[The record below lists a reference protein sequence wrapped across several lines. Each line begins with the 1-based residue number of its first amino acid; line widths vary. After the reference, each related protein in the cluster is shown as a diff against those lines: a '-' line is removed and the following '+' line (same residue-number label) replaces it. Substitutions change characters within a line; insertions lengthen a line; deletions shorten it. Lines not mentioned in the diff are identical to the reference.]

1 VKKVALYLVALA
13 ATAALA
19 QETKPA
25 APATGTQAKSDPV
38 IITAG
43 SLQIHQSEFESALK
57 TIPAE
62 YQQQLQSGPGRK
74 QFADDYLRM
83 RLLSSEAVK
92 AGLENDPDVKAQL
105 ALLKTNLLAN
115 AELQQIEKNVK
126 VSDAELQKAYDAQ
139 KDSFDQAKARHIL
152 IAFKGSPAAQPGKKE
167 LTEEEAKAKAEE
179 IRTKI
184 AAGADF
190 AELAKKESDDAGSG
204 ARGGDLGSFGRNQM
218 VPEFDKAVFAGKVGE
233 VGPVVRTDYGYHVI
247 QVQER
252 KLQPLAEVKD
262 QLEKELKQQKM
273 QEQLDGMKAA
283 AGAVYNEA
291 YFGVP
296 APAAAAP
303 AASVSPAST
312 SGAAAAAASSEAP
325 KPTKKP

>member
-1 VKKVALYLVALA
+1 VKKVAIYLVALA

-25 APATGTQAKSDPV
+25 APAAGTQGKPDPV

-57 TIPAE
+57 TLPAE
-62 YQQQLQSGPGRK
+62 YQSQLQSGPGRK

-83 RLLSSEAVK
+83 RLLSAEAVK

-115 AELQQIEKNVK
+115 AELQQIEKNLK
-126 VSDAELQKAYDAQ
+126 ISDADVQKAYEAQ

-152 IAFKGSPAAQPGKKE
+152 IAFKGSKAANPSKPE
-167 LTEEEAKAKAEE
+167 LTDEQAKAKAEE
-179 IRTKI
+179 IRTKV

-190 AELAKKESDDAGSG
+190 AELAKKESDDVGSG

-218 VPEFDKAVFAGKVGE
+218 VPEFDKAVFDGKVGE

-252 KLQPLAEVKD
+252 KIQPLAEVKE
-262 QLEKELKQQKM
+262 QLEKELRQQKM
-273 QEQLDGMKAA
+273 QEQLDGMKLA
-283 AGAVYNEA
+283 AGAVYSDT

-296 APAAAAP
+296 APAAP
-303 AASVSPAST
+303 AASMAAPT
-312 SGAAAAAASSEAP
+312 GTKGAAAAATEAP
-325 KPTKKP
+325 KPAKKP